1 MKFQVN
7 INENDY
13 YEFNIFHSL
22 KSPYGEKNIRSSRII
37 IAVLGVIAALL
48 ILVFHGFTK
57 DAVIYI
63 IPLVA
68 VIVILEILWK
78 RIILSGIKET
88 LKQLKKK
95 GKMAYSPYAEL
106 EFSENSFTEI
116 TEEEKTERKYSS
128 IERISIVE
136 NKYIYIH
143 TNNLAAVIMP
153 MNTFTCKEQY
163 DEFVELLKGLNVEI
177 NYYT

>member
-13 YEFNIFHSL
+13 YEFNIFHAM

-95 GKMAYSPYAEL
+95 GKWRTLRMLSL
-106 EFSENSFTEI
+106 NFQ
-116 TEEEKTERKYSS
+116 KTALRKLQRKKKQSAN
-128 IERISIVE
+128 IP
-136 NKYIYIH
+136 
-143 TNNLAAVIMP
+143 L
-153 MNTFTCKEQY
+153 
-163 DEFVELLKGLNVEI
+163 
-177 NYYT
+177 